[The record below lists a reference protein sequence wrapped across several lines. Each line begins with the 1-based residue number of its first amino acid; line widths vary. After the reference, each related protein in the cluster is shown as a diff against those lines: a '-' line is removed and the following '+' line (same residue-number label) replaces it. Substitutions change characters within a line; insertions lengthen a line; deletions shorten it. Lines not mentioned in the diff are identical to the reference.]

1 MRIRVPLGQVK
12 RFCGRT
18 VARFGGI
25 PGRTVI
31 VLSALMLAALAC
43 DPSSKPTAPAPP
55 PSIEDTND
63 LIDVLRGAG
72 VAVQP
77 TSALAE
83 PAFGGTGQVLQIGG
97 QLVQVY
103 EYESVDEREVVSLG
117 ISSGRW
123 PSGEGDQ
130 PQQTV
135 VAVWAAGK
143 LIVAYGGSDGGTHL
157 LLQALLGDP
166 ITLAP
171 EVVDEPYPAAVPA
184 VLAQA
189 TALLGVAPNAIE
201 VIGLEEATWP
211 DSCLGLPRPGESC
224 TKGEVPGWSVEVR
237 GDGVLARFRADLA
250 GERVRLERTVNG
262 P

>member
-1 MRIRVPLGQVK
+1 MRIRVPLRQVK
-12 RFCGRT
+12 RLTGRT
-18 VARFGGI
+18 RVRFGRSH
-25 PGRTVI
+25 GRR
-31 VLSALMLAALAC
+31 VLVLAGLVLAALAC
-43 DPSSKPTAPAPP
+43 IPSSKPAPPAPP
-55 PSIEDTND
+55 PSIEDARD

-77 TSALAE
+77 TSALAD
-83 PAFGGTGQVLQIGG
+83 PALGGRGQVLQIGE

-123 PSGEGDQ
+123 PSGEGDP
-130 PQQTV
+130 PQQAA

-189 TALLGVAPNAIE
+189 AALLGVAPNAIE

>member
-1 MRIRVPLGQVK
+1 MRIRVPLRQVK
-12 RFCGRT
+12 RLTGRT
-18 VARFGGI
+18 MVRFGRSH
-25 PGRTVI
+25 GRR
-31 VLSALMLAALAC
+31 VLVLAGLVLAALAC
-43 DPSSKPTAPAPP
+43 IPSSEPTPAPP
-55 PSIEDTND
+55 PAIEDARD

-72 VAVQP
+72 VAVQT
-77 TSALAE
+77 TSAPAD
-83 PAFGGTGQVLQIGG
+83 PAFGGRGQVLQIGG
-97 QLVQVY
+97 QRVQVY
-103 EYESVDEREVVSLG
+103 EYESVEEREVVSLG

-123 PSGEGDQ
+123 SSGEGDQ
-130 PQQTV
+130 SQQTM

-189 TALLGVAPNAIE
+189 AELLGVAPNAIE

-211 DSCLGLPRPGESC
+211 DSCLGLPRPTERC
-224 TKGEVPGWSVEVR
+224 AEGEVPGWSVEVR
-237 GDGVLARFRADLA
+237 GDGVQARFRADLA
-250 GERVRLERTVNG
+250 GDRVRLERTVNG